1 MEGRPIMVPRYE
13 LRKEQ
18 LLADCQVPPATFR
31 GAIRRLE
38 AFAGPFISSMSSPD
52 TQEYS
57 RVYLAGLLSDLPRK
71 NAEAIAYRND
81 LDRQRIQEFI
91 GYSDWDREPMQ
102 AELAR
107 QVGQE
112 IGRPDG
118 VIVFD
123 PSAFPKKGTASVG
136 VQRQWCGRLGKVEN
150 CQVGLYMGYVS
161 ELEHALVDFRL
172 YLPKEWAKNKTR
184 RKRCGVPEALRYQ
197 TRHELALEMLEQ
209 RGAVLPHGWVSGDDE
224 MGRPAWFRRALN
236 DRKERYLLAVPSNT
250 SLRDLEAEPP
260 SFGGRGRRPKAPFQ
274 QVRAWCEALPAKAWS
289 RLTVRD
295 GEKGPLEVEIVK
307 RRVESK
313 VERRAVGF
321 EELLV
326 VVRYVDGGKMK
337 YDYYLSNAVVATPL
351 EELARVAKAE
361 HRIEECL
368 KRSKSEAG
376 LGQYQVRNWEGWQ
389 NHQTLSLIATWFLL
403 LEARRGKKEGGG
415 INGSPGASGLG
426 ADLPQGMSVRYRGTQ
441 CTGTNTLAGA
451 ERVGAAVPLQIM

>member
-1 MEGRPIMVPRYE
+1 MEGRPIMVSRFE
-13 LRKEQ
+13 LRKQQ

-38 AFAGPFISSMSSPD
+38 AFAQPFVDSMPSPEI
-52 TQEYS
+52 QEYS
-57 RVYLAGLLSDLPRK
+57 RIYLAGLLSDLPRK

-102 AELAR
+102 TELAR

-150 CQVGLYMGYVS
+150 CQVGVYLGYVS
-161 ELEHALVDFRL
+161 EAAHTLVAFRL
-172 YLPKEWAKNKTR
+172 YLPKEWARNKAR
-184 RKRCGVPEALRYQ
+184 RTTCGVPENLRYQ
-197 TRHELALEMLEQ
+197 TRHALALEMLEQ
-209 RGAVLPHGWVSGDDE
+209 RGAMLPHGWVSGDDE
-224 MGRPAWFRRALN
+224 MGRPAWFRRELN
-236 DRKERYLLAVPSNT
+236 QRKERYLLAVPSNT
-250 SLRDLEAEPP
+250 SVRDLEAEPP
-260 SFGGRGRRPKAPFQ
+260 SYGGKGRRRKTPFQ
-274 QVRAWCEALPAKAWS
+274 QVRAWCEALPAEAWS
-289 RLTVRD
+289 WLSVRD

-313 VERRAVGF
+313 VEGLAVGF

-326 VVRYVDGGKMK
+326 AVRYVDGGKLK
-337 YDYYLSNAVVATPL
+337 YDYHVSNAAVATPL

-368 KRSKSEAG
+368 KRSKSESG
-376 LGQYQVRNWEGWQ
+376 LGQYQVRNWDGWQ

-403 LEARRGKKEGGG
+403 LEARRGKKEGTGLD
-415 INGSPGASGLG
+415 GSPGASGLG
-426 ADLPQGMSVRYRGTQ
+426 ADLSQGMSLRYPGAQRAGADA
-441 CTGTNTLAGA
+441 LAGA
-451 ERVGAAVPLQIM
+451 ERVGEAVPLQFT